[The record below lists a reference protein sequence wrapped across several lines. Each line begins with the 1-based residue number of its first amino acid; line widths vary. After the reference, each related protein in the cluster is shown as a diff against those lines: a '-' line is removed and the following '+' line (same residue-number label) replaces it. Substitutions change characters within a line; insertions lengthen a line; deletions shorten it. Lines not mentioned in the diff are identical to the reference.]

1 MKNFTSTS
9 SSPSYLVKGK
19 GGTGTVKNTHR
30 KWLPIAIGVLVGNL
44 VFLGI
49 VALIM
54 WQTNFERLIF
64 EPIGNSVAKGMEPI
78 MDKALSRA
86 SKDAIAS
93 AKVAAYETV
102 DTVQDQA
109 IEGTS
114 QRVIDAVNNTRE
126 DIVNDAREA
135 AASYLDQYR

>member
-9 SSPSYLVKGK
+9 STSSSPLK
-19 GGTGTVKNTHR
+19 GGSVKNTHR
-30 KWLPIAIGVLVGNL
+30 QWLSVAIGVLVGNL

-54 WQTNFERLIF
+54 WKTDFERLIF
-64 EPIGNSVAKGMEPI
+64 EPIGKSVAKGMEPV

-86 SKDAIAS
+86 STNAIAS

-114 QRVIDAVNNTRE
+114 QRVVDAVNNTRE
-126 DIVNDAREA
+126 DIINDAREA

>member
-1 MKNFTSTS
+1 M
-9 SSPSYLVKGK
+9 SPSPLKG
-19 GGTGTVKNTHR
+19 GTVKNTH
-30 KWLPIAIGVLVGNL
+30 KQWLSTAIGVLVGNL
-44 VFLGI
+44 IFLGI

-78 MDKALSRA
+78 MNKALSRA
-86 SKDAIAS
+86 STNAIAS
-93 AKVAAYETV
+93 GKMAAYETI
-102 DTVQDQA
+102 DMVQDQA

-114 QRVIDAVNNTRE
+114 QRVVDAVNNTRE
-126 DIVNDAREA
+126 DIINDAREA